1 MLFVNNLQVTN
12 MILTRFKQVMNK
24 KVKFRHKKTGN

>member
-12 MILTRFKQVMNK
+12 MILTRFQRVMNK
-24 KVKFRHKKTGN
+24 KIKFRHKKTGN